1 MWKNRSLSEWSTM
14 NEFIDKQLKELHQK
28 GTYRLLPVNEGPM
41 GPVITLNGQT
51 VINLASNNY
60 LGLANHPEVKQAAI
74 EATEQYGVGA
84 GAVRTIV
91 GNSDLLELLEAELA
105 VFKEEPAVTVFQS
118 GFMANV
124 ACIPAVVGAGDLI
137 LSDAKNHASIID
149 AVKLSKADKKVYP
162 HVDMVALEEIL
173 KEVRSNYQQ
182 VLIITDGVF
191 SMDGNIA
198 PLPELVRIAKLYH
211 CMTYVDDAHGS
222 GVLGYKGKG
231 TIDHFHLHGEIDF
244 IMGTLS
250 KAVGV
255 VGGYIASSKEVK
267 EYLLHAAR
275 PALFSTALPPA
286 DIAAIRMS
294 IKLMTQEEEL
304 QTTLWKRATYFKAK
318 LQALGFTLASSETPI
333 TPVMIYDEAVT
344 MQFSKRLLEKGV
356 FVSGIVF
363 PTVAKGQARLR
374 CMISAEHTEAQLDQA
389 AKIFEEVGK
398 ELKII

>member
-1 MWKNRSLSEWSTM
+1 
-14 NEFIDKQLKELHQK
+14 
-28 GTYRLLPVNEGPM
+28 
-41 GPVITLNGQT
+41 
-51 VINLASNNY
+51 
-60 LGLANHPEVKQAAI
+60 
-74 EATEQYGVGA
+74 
-84 GAVRTIV
+84 
-91 GNSDLLELLEAELA
+91 
-105 VFKEEPAVTVFQS
+105 
-118 GFMANV
+118 MA
-124 ACIPAVVGAGDLI
+124 
-137 LSDAKNHASIID
+137 
-149 AVKLSKADKKVYP
+149 
-162 HVDMVALEEIL
+162 ALEEIL

-182 VLIITDGVF
+182 VLIITDAVF
-191 SMDGNIA
+191 SMDGNVA
-198 PLPELVRIAKLYH
+198 PLPELVRVAKKYH
-211 CMTYVDDAHGS
+211 CMTYVDDAHGA

-304 QTTLWKRATYFKAK
+304 QTTLWQRANYFKAK
-318 LQALGFTLASSETPI
+318 LKTLGFTLAPSETPI
-333 TPVMIYDEAVT
+333 TPVMVYDEAVT

-389 AKIFEEVGK
+389 ANVFAEVGK

>member
-1 MWKNRSLSEWSTM
+1 
-14 NEFIDKQLKELHQK
+14 
-28 GTYRLLPVNEGPM
+28 
-41 GPVITLNGQT
+41 
-51 VINLASNNY
+51 
-60 LGLANHPEVKQAAI
+60 
-74 EATEQYGVGA
+74 
-84 GAVRTIV
+84 
-91 GNSDLLELLEAELA
+91 
-105 VFKEEPAVTVFQS
+105 
-118 GFMANV
+118 MANV

-162 HVDMVALEEIL
+162 HVDMAALEEIL

-182 VLIITDGVF
+182 VLIITDAVF

-198 PLPELVRIAKLYH
+198 PLPELVRVAKKYH
-211 CMTYVDDAHGS
+211 CMTYVDDAHGA

-304 QTTLWKRATYFKAK
+304 QTTLWQRANYFKAK
-318 LQALGFTLASSETPI
+318 LKTLGFTLAPSETPI
-333 TPVMIYDEAVT
+333 TPVMVYDEAVT

-389 AKIFEEVGK
+389 ANVFAEVGK